1 MKVKM
6 FKEKHSSGFSLIETV
21 LSISIFLV
29 TIVVLLAMLGPVL
42 SSLDEVKE
50 SDEISSI
57 VESLDSFLQANSTL
71 AVNGS
76 NFDLIYEAVK
86 SRGFATVYIFRSFV
100 SEDSPSVQL
109 SIGFS
114 PKETTS
120 SIRMERSARIYN
132 FKQSAGPIY
141 RAILTNGPQMP
152 KQYYRDRGR
161 SAKPRYY
168 LTADR
173 KAFQNNYLPLEISL
187 YSNDFGPDFVEDFKL
202 KDILKEEPILTYFTV
217 INR

>member
-1 MKVKM
+1 M
-6 FKEKHSSGFSLIETV
+6 FKRKQKKGFSLIETV

-29 TIVVLLAMLGPVL
+29 IILVLLAVLGPVL
-42 SSLDEVKE
+42 SSVDEVKE
-50 SDEISSI
+50 ADEISTI
-57 VESLDSFLQANSTL
+57 VESLNSFLQANSSL

-86 SRGFATVYIFRSFV
+86 SRGFATIYVFRSYV
-100 SEDSPSVQL
+100 SKNSPNIQL

-120 SIRMERSARIYN
+120 SIRMERSAKIYDFQN
-132 FKQSAGPIY
+132 AAGPIY

-168 LTADR
+168 LTTDR
-173 KAFQNNYLPLEISL
+173 YAFKNNYLPLEISL
-187 YSNDFGPDFVEDFKL
+187 FSNDHGLEFLDSIQL
-202 KDILKEEPILTYFTV
+202 KDILEKKPIVTYFTV